1 MASGFSEVNSLIY
14 GRKLWFLK
22 PPAEQEFRKTVV
34 YEEKE
39 EREEEKM
46 KEKRERERDKG
57 NEKRKKDMS

>member
-46 KEKRERERDKG
+46 KEKRERER
-57 NEKRKKDMS
+57 